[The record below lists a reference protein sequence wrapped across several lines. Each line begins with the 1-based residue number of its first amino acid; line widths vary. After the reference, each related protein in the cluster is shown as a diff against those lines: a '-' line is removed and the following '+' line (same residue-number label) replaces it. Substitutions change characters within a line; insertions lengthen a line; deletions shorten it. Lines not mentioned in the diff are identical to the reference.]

1 LTKEYPKPLLRVKNK
16 PILEYIIEKLE
27 AADKANEIFVVT
39 NSKFIAKFRQWKK
52 TFKSKARVTLVDDR
66 TKSNVDRLG
75 AIGDVNFVINKK
87 RVKEDVLVIG
97 GDNLFSGSLSK
108 FLKFAR
114 NNKPAAT
121 IGLYKLKNLKDAS
134 RYGVAKLDKDN
145 RVVYFEEKP
154 KKPKSRLVAMC
165 LYYIPFEC
173 LGLIKEYIRVQ
184 KKADAT
190 GNYIDWLK
198 DKIKTFGFVFK
209 GSWYDI
215 GDFKY
220 LNEAKN
226 NFAK

>member
-1 LTKEYPKPLLRVKNK
+1 MTKEYPKPLLEVRNK

-27 AADKANEIFVVT
+27 AADKASEIIVVT

-52 TFKSKARVTLVDDR
+52 ASKVKSALTLVDDR
-66 TKSNVDRLG
+66 TKNNTDRLG

-87 RVKEDVLVIG
+87 RIKEDILVIG
-97 GDNLFSGSLSK
+97 GDNLFSGSLKRFIS
-108 FLKFAR
+108 FAQD
-114 NNKPAAT
+114 NKPAAS
-121 IGLYKLKNLKDAS
+121 IGLYKLDNLKDAS
-134 RYGVAKLDKDN
+134 RYGVAKLDKNN
-145 RVVYFEEKP
+145 RVIYFAEKP
-154 KKPKSRLVAMC
+154 KSPESKLVAMC
-165 LYYIPFEC
+165 LYYIPSEC
-173 LGLIKEYIRVQ
+173 LGLIREYIKMQ
-184 KKADAT
+184 KNADAT

-198 DKIKTFGFVFK
+198 DKIKTYGFVFS